1 MVRVANRRARAD
13 EEAMSLKD
21 KLDDIRAKALQDD
34 ALRTAHRSVVD
45 QLQRAD
51 SGDNALKPGDTMPA
65 FVLPN
70 AEGRL
75 VSSDEMLAQGALVI
89 SFFRGDWC
97 PYCRAMLQAY
107 EAALPAIVAAGGRL
121 VAITPDTGGK
131 PSSAKHAHGLHFE
144 VLSDPD
150 SAVALQFGVM
160 FRAPDAYR
168 ALLESRGIDLADR
181 HGNPGWFIPIP
192 ATFVVDRA
200 GMVRHAFTDVDFT
213 YRAEP
218 DAIVAALRSLA
229 GAG

>member
-1 MVRVANRRARAD
+1 
-13 EEAMSLKD
+13 MSLKD
-21 KLDDIRAKALQDD
+21 KLDDIRARTLQDD
-34 ALRTAHRSVVD
+34 VLRTAYESVVD
-45 QLQRAD
+45 HLQRAD
-51 SGDNALKPGDTMPA
+51 SGDNALKPGDAMPA

-131 PSSAKHAHGLHFE
+131 PSSTKHAHSLNFE

-150 SAVALQFGVM
+150 SAIALQFGVM
-160 FRAPDAYR
+160 FRAPEAYR

-200 GMVRHAFTDVDFT
+200 GVVRHAFTDVDFT

-229 GAG
+229 DAG